1 MKIIVSYTLI
11 IIQNMLTYC
20 RRKRL
25 KLRLFTVV
33 NRAEITV
40 TVPGDSAKLM
50 LTCNSEDRLANA

>member
-1 MKIIVSYTLI
+1 
-11 IIQNMLTYC
+11 MLTYC

-40 TVPGDSAKLM
+40 TAPGDSAKLM